1 MGHLSPGC
9 PHRAIGLR
17 FHARCHDW
25 TDSFAAIAAE
35 AKRLPRLH
43 GDARLELLYYIDVVL
58 RMSRANSRERHQTR
72 ANYLITATIMAASR
86 LFAPSS
92 HSDIAEAPAASERGQ
107 QTAGTNGSSIGIS
120 WDYGTDAGAAAGR
133 LLCNWSR

>member
-1 MGHLSPGC
+1 MKWDIYRLAVHIEPSGV
-9 PHRAIGLR
+9 R

-72 ANYLITATIMAASR
+72 ANYLITATIMAA
-86 LFAPSS
+86 
-92 HSDIAEAPAASERGQ
+92 AASRFFRPQ
-107 QTAGTNGSSIGIS
+107 QP
-120 WDYGTDAGAAAGR
+120 
-133 LLCNWSR
+133 